1 MMYHTHLAFGL
12 LFSLLALFFSLV
24 HPSNKYV
31 FIAIVLFAALLPDA
45 DHENSK
51 INSKIPGLKIVSTV
65 FGHRGILH
73 SIWIPLCLWFILY
86 FGFHSSY
93 GIAVFIGYLSHLVS
107 DGLTKMGINMIHPL
121 NQFRIQ
127 GFIETGSVV
136 EHLVFLFTGIA
147 CFILFIRIM

>member
-12 LFSLLALFFSLV
+12 LFSLLALSFSLV
-24 HPSNKYV
+24 HPSNKYI
-31 FIAIVLFAALLPDA
+31 FIAIVLLAALLPDT
-45 DHENSK
+45 DHKDSK
-51 INSKIPGLKIVSTV
+51 INSIVPGLKLVSKF

-73 SIWIPLCLWFILY
+73 SVWIPLCLWLILY

-93 GIAVFIGYLSHLVS
+93 GVAVFIGYLSHLLS

-127 GFIETGSVV
+127 GFIETGSVA
-136 EHLVFLFTGIA
+136 EHLVFLFVGVV
-147 CFILFIRIM
+147 CVILILQ